1 MTHQRSRSTKP
12 IPQGLSF
19 ARTMMVLSGFS
30 PLFLLWAMRGS
41 NFIPDKI
48 FVPVCVSLVVI
59 PNLFLLLR
67 LYIAKKQNE
76 TRILSIE
83 RSEDHRDH
91 VLVYLLAMLLPF
103 YSEDLSDMR
112 SFVSTLL
119 ALSFVIFTFHHL
131 NLHYLNL
138 LFAIFG
144 YRIFTIY
151 PPKADNP
158 LTGNVN
164 FVLLTRRYFL
174 PSGDKVTVYRISDT
188 VYIEKQEGV

>member
-1 MTHQRSRSTKP
+1 
-12 IPQGLSF
+12 
-19 ARTMMVLSGFS
+19 MMVLSGFS

-41 NFIPDKI
+41 NFIPDII
-48 FVPVCVSLVVI
+48 FIPACIGLVLI
-59 PNLFLLLR
+59 PNLLLLMR

-112 SFVSTLL
+112 SFLSTLL
-119 ALSFVIFTFHHL
+119 ALSFVIFMFYHL

-151 PPKADNP
+151 PPQDDNP

-164 FVLLTRRYFL
+164 FILLTRRYFL
-174 PSGDKVTVYRISDT
+174 LSGNKVTVYRLSDT